1 MESDRATVT
10 LALKTLGTFNFKGH
24 RLNEFV
30 RDIVIRYADDESP
43 DVRQAA
49 TTCCAQV
56 LARDPI
62 IHQNSSYAVKLVS
75 DVLTKLLAVV
85 IADPLPSIRQS
96 TLLALDPKFDR
107 FLAHPNNIKQ
117 LFIVLNDEVH
127 VIRESAIKT
136 IGRLTKRNPAYI
148 VPNLRKTL
156 IQLLTDLEY
165 SSDVRRKEESSTL
178 LAHLISCSKSLTKP
192 YVAPMLKV
200 LLPKARDSTPA
211 VASAIMMALG
221 ELARVG
227 GAEVSSQTGAIMHL
241 IMDTLKDLSSSG
253 KREAA
258 LKTLGQLCSNTG
270 YVVEPYFD
278 EPTLLPI
285 ITSILKTESS
295 SHIRRE
301 ALRVL
306 GILGALDPY
315 RNTALDQFGCSSI
328 TLGIGSSLDLA
339 PILTDPSHP
348 DQIGSSNENYY
359 PTVAF
364 SALLSILRDSSLS
377 HHHAAVVQAII
388 YIFRSLRLKC
398 VGFLP
403 KVIPAYLNAMRQCNV
418 ALQEYY
424 FQQLGYLIQM
434 VKHHIRNHLPSIIAL
449 IHDFWSLNNVAS
461 TSNSG
466 GAVTGGSGTSGNVGA
481 GAGVSA
487 AGGLTDNGIVT
498 VTRPSGSTL
507 LTVIVDLIESIA
519 LALESEFRTYLPSF
533 LPLLIDSFD
542 YSNTGTVSGSL
553 SSTTTGGVS
562 ESSSSFL
569 EKKYQTLNHILKA
582 FQTFGN
588 NLEDY
593 IQLVLPCLIKTI
605 EKPELPL
612 SLRKN
617 AIITLNVLSMKINL
631 IDQVSRVIHPLI
643 RVVNVGNN
651 ELRGLT
657 MDAICSIL
665 IQIGP
670 DFVIFLSTVH
680 HVSLQFCCL
689 DCTYVRDE
697 LTWRIG
703 VHGNRP

>member
-1 MESDRATVT
+1 MT
-10 LALKTLGTFNFKGH
+10 LALNTLGTFPFQGH

-30 RDIVIRYADDESP
+30 RDVVIRYVDDESA

-49 TTCCAQV
+49 SAACAQL

-62 IHQNSSYAVKLVS
+62 IHQTSAHAVKLVS
-75 DVLTKLLAVV
+75 DVLTKLLSVV
-85 IADPLPSIRQS
+85 IADPVPSIRQS
-96 TLLALDPKFDR
+96 TLQALEPKFDR
-107 FLAHPNNIKQ
+107 FLAQPNNIKQ
-117 LFIVLNDEVH
+117 LFIAMNDEVH
-127 VIRESAIKT
+127 AIRESAIKT

-148 VPNLRKTL
+148 MPSLRKTL

-165 SSDVRRKEESSTL
+165 SSDLRRKEESSML

-192 YVAPMLKV
+192 YVAPILKV
-200 LLPKARDSTPA
+200 LLPKARDPNPA
-211 VASAIMMALG
+211 VASAIMSALG

-227 GAEVSSQTGAIMHL
+227 GAEVINQSQTIMEL
-241 IMDTLKDLSSSG
+241 IMDTLRDLSSSG

-270 YVVEPYFD
+270 YVIDPYFD
-278 EPTLLPI
+278 QPTLLPI
-285 ITSILKTESS
+285 ITSILKSETS
-295 SHIRRE
+295 SHVRRE

-315 RNTALDQFGCSSI
+315 RNPS
-328 TLGIGSSLDLA
+328 TLGQVGGNDIGIGSSPEAA
-339 PILTDPSHP
+339 PNITDPSHP
-348 DQIGSSNENYY
+348 DQIGSSNEYYY

-364 SALLSILRDSSLS
+364 SALLSILSNSSLS

-403 KVIPAYLNAMRQCNV
+403 QVIPAYLSAMRLCSV

-424 FQQLGYLIQM
+424 FQQLGYLIHM
-434 VKHHIRNHLPSIIAL
+434 VKHHIRAHLPDIMSL
-449 IHDFWSLNNVAS
+449 IHDFWNLNNSTTSTAS
-461 TSNSG
+461 ALLGSAATSG
-466 GAVTGGSGTSGNVGA
+466 GSSSNITGNAAAAASGISGPSTVVLNE
-481 GAGVSA
+481 
-487 AGGLTDNGIVT
+487 NGIVT

-507 LTVIVDLIESIA
+507 QTVIVELIESIA
-519 LALESEFRTYLPSF
+519 LALESEFRTYLPSL

-542 YSNTGTVSGSL
+542 YSNTGSL
-553 SSTTTGGVS
+553 MTSLALIGTTGPAS
-562 ESSSSFL
+562 ESAASFL
-569 EKKYQTLNHILKA
+569 EKKYQTLNHIMKA
-582 FQTFGN
+582 FQVFGN

-593 IQLVLPCLIKTI
+593 VPLILPCLIKTI

-617 AIITLNVLSMKINL
+617 AIVTLNILSKRINL
-631 IDQVSRVIHPLI
+631 IDQVSRVIHPLV

-651 ELRGLT
+651 ELRGAA
-657 MDAICSIL
+657 MDAISSVM

-670 DFVIFLSTVH
+670 DFVIFLSTIN
-680 HVSLQFCCL
+680 HVSKITLHLCQVPIF
-689 DCTYVRDE
+689 
-697 LTWRIG
+697 
-703 VHGNRP
+703 